1 MSSPATTLVC
11 FALPDEA
18 RPFRK
23 LARAHPHAEILV
35 TGMGA
40 RNAERVLRARLAGPR
55 PALVLT
61 CGFAGGLNPA
71 LPPLTLLFSPDAPVA
86 VHAALLATGARP
98 GAFHCAPRVVTTAAE
113 KRALFAETNGDA
125 VEMESGVIQK
135 ICGEKGIPCVTLRVI
150 SDAANEDLP
159 LDFNRLTTAEQNLD
173 FLKLAVVIARA
184 PSKIP
189 ALLALGKRTA
199 AAAKT
204 LAHALDQFL
213 RPRLGSEFRL

>member
-1 MSSPATTLVC
+1 MSPPATTLLC

-40 RNAERVLRARLAGPR
+40 RNAECVLRARLAGQR

-61 CGFAGGLNPA
+61 CGYAGGLNPA
-71 LPPLTLLFSPDAPVA
+71 LPPLTLLFSADAPPA
-86 VHAALLATGARP
+86 IRAALLATGARA
-98 GAFHCAPRVVTTAAE
+98 GTFHCATRVATTAVE
-113 KRALFAETNGDA
+113 KHALFAETNADA

-135 ICGEKGIPCVTLRVI
+135 ICRETGIPCVTLRVI
-150 SDAANEDLP
+150 SDAAHEDLP
-159 LDFNRLTTAEQNLD
+159 LDFNRLTNAEQNLD
-173 FLKLAVVIARA
+173 FLKLAGAIVRA
-184 PSKIP
+184 PGKIP
-189 ALLALGKRTA
+189 ALIALGKRTA

-204 LAHALDQFL
+204 LASALDHFL
-213 RPRLGSEFRL
+213 RSTR

>member
-1 MSSPATTLVC
+1 MPSPATTLIC

-23 LARAHPHAEILV
+23 LAGAHPDAEILV

-61 CGFAGGLNPA
+61 CGYAGGLNPT
-71 LPPLTLLFSPDAPVA
+71 LPPLTLLFSADAPPA
-86 VHAALLATGARP
+86 IRAALLATGARA
-98 GAFHCAPRVVTTAAE
+98 GTFHCATRVATTVVE
-113 KRALFAETNGDA
+113 KRALFAETSADA

-135 ICGEKGIPCVTLRVI
+135 ICRETGIPCVTLRVI
-150 SDAANEDLP
+150 SDAAHEDLP
-159 LDFNRLTTAEQNLD
+159 LDFNRLTNAEQNLD
-173 FLKLAVVIARA
+173 FLKLAGAIACA
-184 PSKIP
+184 PGKIP
-189 ALLALGKRTA
+189 AFLALGKRTA

-204 LAHALDQFL
+204 LASALDQFL
-213 RPRLGSEFRL
+213 RSTR